1 MESLRRSAGAS
12 ACRPAQGRHAQG
24 QRVTRVEDEVV
35 THFYY
40 TGSALLFTTVNEYVL
55 QTQNILDPSGTIVAS
70 KRFEG
75 QAEAGQDCMRRRI

>member
-1 MESLRRSAGAS
+1 MGKSPTHPPFI
-12 ACRPAQGRHAQG
+12 CNAQR

-55 QTQNILDPSGTIVAS
+55 
-70 KRFEG
+70 
-75 QAEAGQDCMRRRI
+75 